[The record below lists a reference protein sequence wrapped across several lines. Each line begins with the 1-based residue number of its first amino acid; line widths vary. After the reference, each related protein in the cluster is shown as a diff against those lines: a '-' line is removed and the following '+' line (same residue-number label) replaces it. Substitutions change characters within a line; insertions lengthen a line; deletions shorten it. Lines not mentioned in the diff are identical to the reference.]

1 MTAIMSVALIAP
13 YNGWRIVLDLLLEGE
28 ERKPDQSVS
37 GRYQAAI
44 ASRLAPT
51 GIVGE

>member
-1 MTAIMSVALIAP
+1 MSVALIAP
-13 YNGWRIVLDLLLEGE
+13 YNGWRVVLDLFLEGE